1 MCAYKTTYEDQ
12 IDGEKWAPS
21 GGLLCLGA
29 ARAAHLTAAT
39 SAVWEAL
46 CSDIDE
52 SQNHPRL
59 SVGDVIFQGICFS
72 VTAIWMTKLSS
83 RNYPYQLV

>member
-1 MCAYKTTYEDQ
+1 MHTKQLTKIRLMEKNGLPLVACCASEQ
-12 IDGEKWAPS
+12 HVP
-21 GGLLCLGA
+21 
-29 ARAAHLTAAT
+29 AHLTAAT